1 MLFIFRL
8 VPQSFIA
15 LSSFLVSL
23 VFGYKI
29 DAFLLSM
36 MYSESFQVADTKQK
50 RKKGIFTK
58 QGGDK
63 EVLNRTKVL
72 FIVYALNPFLRGFL
86 SHTLL
91 IMGVK
96 NTLIGTL
103 QLTWQFFLDQITKQV
118 TPLPVYFELDLKF
131 LTSIS
136 TSCLMMP
143 F

>member
-103 QLTWQFFLDQITKQV
+103 
-118 TPLPVYFELDLKF
+118 
-131 LTSIS
+131 
-136 TSCLMMP
+136 
-143 F
+143 